1 MIRNS
6 LLFLVFI
13 FLSQHTLASKLSL
26 EEQRKLFLSTE
37 AAIEKGENPLQF
49 NRNDVLAH
57 YPLYPYLQYKW
68 MLKNLDQTQ
77 KIKSFLRY
85 YKDTRYVGLL
95 RYKWQLYLAKHKNWV
110 EFIDQYQ
117 KTSNS
122 KLQCHYL
129 RAKYNTGAKTDALI
143 AAKKIWV
150 AGKSLPAECDPVF
163 KVLLGSKYFTREM
176 RWQRISAAITKGN
189 ISVAKYVQGLMAKKD
204 QNVAKFWL
212 KVHSNPSLIV
222 NSKSLDVKQAQS
234 GAIFAHGIDR
244 LAKKKLEQAIALW
257 DKRKNQ
263 FIITKNTIKRIEKR
277 LAMSLAYNRD
287 KRAYGRLSK
296 LDKPDDATKE
306 WRIRTALRAQD
317 WLAVEE
323 SIASLSKE
331 YKKKEKWRYWLA
343 RASEKVDKPKWAN
356 LLYSKLAVERSFMV
370 ICQLKN

>member
-176 RWQRISAAITKGN
+176 RWQRFSAAITKGN

-287 KRAYGRLSK
+287 ERAYDRLSK
-296 LDKPDDATKE
+296 LDKPDDVTKE

-317 WLAVEE
+317 WVAVEE
-323 SIASLSKE
+323 SIAGLSKE
-331 YKKKEKWRYWLA
+331 FKKKRKMAILV
-343 RASEKVDKPKWAN
+343 S
-356 LLYSKLAVERSFMV
+356 
-370 ICQLKN
+370 